1 MKVLVISAEVWQD
14 GTNGGNV
21 LSNIFC
27 DTGFEFAQIYCNP
40 GEPQNNLCTHYYQ
53 MTDSMVLRNLL
64 TRKPIGRQ
72 FDLQSQKGEQ
82 EEMAAAE
89 RPNKKFYKFFHNHRF
104 GIFYLARNIAWNCS
118 NWKNDNLR
126 QFIIQYD
133 PDIIFA
139 PCYGNKFMLRL
150 TRYAAELTGKKVIS
164 YISDDSYTL
173 KQFNLSPLYWLN
185 RFSVR
190 HQLRKTFPY
199 YSLVYTM
206 TETQK
211 VQCERDF
218 GANMKILLKSVP
230 NDEIPDKNNVG
241 MPIRVVYAGG
251 IYLNRWQ
258 TLAAVADAIRKIN
271 KNSKKMQLDIYTA
284 NEVSKKINALLNDG
298 ESSFIHSSVSQKEL
312 RDIYRKSDIALHV
325 ESFDLKNR
333 LAVRMSF
340 STKITDCLCS
350 GCAVMAICDAKQGG
364 YVYLQNEDAAIC
376 ISNRT
381 EIDNTFM
388 GICKKPIIIMD
399 YANKAKK
406 CCQNNHDRRRN
417 SQMIMDDFALYAL
430 SLK

>member
-1 MKVLVISAEVWQD
+1 MKVLIISAEVWRD
-14 GTNGGNV
+14 STNGGNV

-27 DTGFEFAQIYCNP
+27 DSGFEFAQIYCNP

-53 MTDSMVLRNLL
+53 MTDSMVLRNFLS
-64 TRKPIGRQ
+64 RKPIGRQ
-72 FDLQSQKGEQ
+72 FDLQPQ
-82 EEMAAAE
+82 EEQIEISTAE
-89 RPNKKFYKFFHNHRF
+89 RPNKKFYEFFHNHRL

-150 TRYAAELTGKKVIS
+150 IRYVSKLTGKKIIS

-173 KQFNLSPLYWLN
+173 KQFSLSPIYWLR

-190 HQLRKTFPY
+190 YQIRKTFPY

-211 VQCERDF
+211 EQCERDF

-230 NDEIPDKNNVG
+230 LDGIPMKTKVYT
-241 MPIRVVYAGG
+241 PIRLVYAGG
-251 IYLNRWQ
+251 IYLNRWK
-258 TLAAVADAIRKIN
+258 TLATVADAVREIN
-271 KNSKKMQLDIYTA
+271 KNDKKMQLDIYTG

-298 ESSFIHSSVSQKEL
+298 ENSFIHASVNQQEL
-312 RDIYRKSDIALHV
+312 RDIYRNSDIALHV

-340 STKITDCLCS
+340 STKIVDCLGS
-350 GCAVMAICDAKQGG
+350 GCAVVAICDEKQGG
-364 YVYLQNEDAAIC
+364 YRYLKQNDAAIC
-376 ISNRT
+376 ISKRN
-381 EIDNTFM
+381 EILNFLHKIADDPN
-388 GICKKPIIIMD
+388 IIIE
-399 YANKAKK
+399 YQKKAKK
-406 CCQNNHDRRRN
+406 CSCDNHDREQIT
-417 SQMIMDDFALYAL
+417 QMIINDFELYA
-430 SLK
+430 SKR